1 MAAYLQYVCS
11 VVPLLSEILKV
22 TTADNSLFPELRR
35 RKGQD
40 FAAGL
45 NRLLAINSLHFVTL
59 TMIAWI

>member
-22 TTADNSLFPELRR
+22 TADNSLFPELRR